1 MSQTNGGAALKIA
14 LSYTLDDGL
23 RTARMQSIVYS
34 AKLVAADLRNARNRL
49 LPAAVFKI
57 FKGTIMDKPDALT
70 ASNAPSGTPTSF
82 GGQVDSAGA
91 SLHASIDKAARPLHS
106 TVDRVSTAAHETV
119 DKLASSASHV
129 ADRFSDQTRRVTEAP
144 SQALEFS
151 RSWVQER
158 PLEAVGAALAVGF
171 ILGRLTSR

>member
-1 MSQTNGGAALKIA
+1 M
-14 LSYTLDDGL
+14 
-23 RTARMQSIVYS
+23 
-34 AKLVAADLRNARNRL
+34 
-49 LPAAVFKI
+49 
-57 FKGTIMDKPDALT
+57 MDKSDALT
-70 ASNAPSGTPTSF
+70 AGNSPSGTSSSF
-82 GGQVDSAGA
+82 GGQVEAAGA
-91 SLHASIDKAARPLHS
+91 SLHTSIDKAARPLHS

-151 RSWVQER
+151 KSWVQER

>member
-1 MSQTNGGAALKIA
+1 
-14 LSYTLDDGL
+14 
-23 RTARMQSIVYS
+23 
-34 AKLVAADLRNARNRL
+34 
-49 LPAAVFKI
+49 
-57 FKGTIMDKPDALT
+57 MDKPDALT
-70 ASNAPSGTPTSF
+70 ASNSPSGTSSSF
-82 GGQVDSAGA
+82 SGQMDSAGA
-91 SLHASIDKAARPLHS
+91 SLHSSIDKAARPLHS

-151 RSWVQER
+151 KSWVQER

-171 ILGRLTSR
+171 ILGRLTAR